1 MYARTQSIPLSL
13 SVPRHL
19 SSPLAWLVS
28 GLLHIFILVQFV
40 APAAAPKAPVGYW
53 VEMVPTGNPEL
64 NATRRRSTPRAPV
77 DTSAPSEREKVAQAP
92 ATPQEPV
99 LGNTTQATG
108 LSGPIG
114 DLQGVQAS
122 VRERY
127 LYELEAFINQHKSYP
142 VRARHM
148 GLSGRVEVGFHLD
161 LDGTIRDPHVVR
173 PCLHDLLN
181 DAAVKLVAD
190 VGRFRP
196 IPAEMAVSV
205 LHVTVPIE
213 YELH

>member
-1 MYARTQSIPLSL
+1 MFARTPSISL
-13 SVPRHL
+13 PRGFRTSL
-19 SSPLAWLVS
+19 PWALS
-28 GLLHIFILVQFV
+28 GLLHLFLLIQFV
-40 APAAAPKAPVGYW
+40 GSSATTKAPVGYW
-53 VEMVPTGNPEL
+53 VEMVPSGNPEL
-64 NATRRRSTPRAPV
+64 NASRRRTTPRAPV
-77 DTSAPSEREKVAQAP
+77 DASAPSEQEKLAQSPAAPNAP
-92 ATPQEPV
+92 A

-114 DLQGVQAS
+114 DLQGTQAS

-142 VRARHM
+142 ARARHM
-148 GLSGRVEVGFHLD
+148 GLSGRVEVAFHLD

-173 PCLHDLLN
+173 PCIHDLLN

-190 VGRFRP
+190 VGKFRP
-196 IPAEMAVSV
+196 IPAELAVPV

>member
-1 MYARTQSIPLSL
+1 MFAKALSTT
-13 SVPRHL
+13 SPQRF
-19 SSPLAWLVS
+19 SSAVACLLS
-28 GLLHIFILVQFV
+28 GLLHVFILVQFV
-40 APAAAPKAPVGYW
+40 GPAVTPKAPVGYW
-53 VEMVPTGNPEL
+53 VEMVPSGTPEL
-64 NATRRRSTPRAPV
+64 NATRRRVIPRSPV
-77 DTSAPSEREKVAQAP
+77 DASAPSEKEPVAQAP
-92 ATPQEPV
+92 STPNAPA

-114 DLQGVQAS
+114 DLNGTQAS

-148 GLSGRVEVGFHLD
+148 GLSGRVEVAFHLD

-173 PCLHDLLN
+173 PCIHDLLN

-190 VGRFRP
+190 VGKFRP
-196 IPAEMAVSV
+196 IPAELAVPV